1 MNTETAL
8 SPIEVRLIAAL
19 IDNPSASQAD
29 LAARIRVSERH
40 VRRLLGRESVR
51 AALDTAARD
60 GIREAASLLGR
71 GAARAA
77 RALIGMADG
86 TLPTTG
92 ARVAACRA
100 VLEAAVTITEFA
112 VMEQRISELE
122 RAWHLASPGAFTGRP
137 S

>member
-19 IDNPSASQAD
+19 TDNPSANQAD

-100 VLEAAVTITEFA
+100 VLEAVIALNEFA
-112 VMEQRISELE
+112 TLEARIADLE
-122 RAWHLASPGAFTGRP
+122 HAWRAAVPGAFAGRA